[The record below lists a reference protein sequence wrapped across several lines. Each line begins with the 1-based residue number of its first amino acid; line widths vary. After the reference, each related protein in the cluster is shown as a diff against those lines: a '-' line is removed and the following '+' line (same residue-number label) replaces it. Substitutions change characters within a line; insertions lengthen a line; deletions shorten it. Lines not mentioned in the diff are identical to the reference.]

1 VDAMLQT
8 ELGNEI
14 QAGRVRV
21 VDWLTLDPLALLME
35 GNVMCSVHHGGANS
49 FFESTT

>member
-21 VDWLTLDPLALLME
+21 VDWLTVDPLALLME
-35 GNVMCSVHHGGANS
+35 GNVMCPVGGANS
-49 FFESTT
+49 FFERTT